1 MGAAF
6 FYHLTRNP
14 VEATLPLLLE
24 KSLANGWRVAVRVTD
39 ADRRNWLDRALW
51 QAGEGFLPHGIAG
64 GDHDAAQP
72 ILLTGDAPTN
82 NPACLMAID
91 GAPVTPAEVSGFE
104 RTCILFDGHDPA
116 AVQHARGQWKSLT
129 GSGASAQYWSEE
141 NGRWEMKAEA

>member
-24 KSLANGWRVAVRVTD
+24 KSLANGWRVAVRVPD
-39 ADRRNWLDRALW
+39 AARRDWLDRALW
-51 QAGEGFLPHGIAG
+51 QPGEGFLPHGVAG

-72 ILLTGDAPTN
+72 ILLTGDAATN
-82 NPACLMAID
+82 DPACLMAID
-91 GAPVTPAEVSGFE
+91 GASVTAAEVASHE

-116 AVQHARGQWKSLT
+116 AVQVARNQWTALT
-129 GSGASAQYWSEE
+129 GDGASAQYWSEDS
-141 NGRWEMKAEA
+141 GKWVKKAET

>member
-116 AVQHARGQWKSLT
+116 AVQHARDQWKDLT
-129 GSGASAQYWSEE
+129 EAGASA
-141 NGRWEMKAEA
+141 